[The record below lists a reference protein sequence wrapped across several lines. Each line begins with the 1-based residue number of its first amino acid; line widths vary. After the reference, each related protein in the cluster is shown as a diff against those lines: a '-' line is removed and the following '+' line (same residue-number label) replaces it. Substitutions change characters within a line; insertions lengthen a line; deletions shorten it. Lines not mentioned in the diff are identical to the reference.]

1 MTQTETMYREL
12 GISPAVYAFGQEIE
26 KGLKERFD
34 RIDETAEYNQLKVV
48 GAMQKNRVSAE
59 CFNIS
64 SGYGYNMPSRRALS
78 CSAYSHSEHLASS
91 WPPARPQARS
101 VAV

>member
-34 RIDETAEYNQLKVV
+34 KIDETAEYNQLKVV
-48 GAMQKNRVSAE
+48 GAMQ
-59 CFNIS
+59 
-64 SGYGYNMPSRRALS
+64 LS
-78 CSAYSHSEHLASS
+78 LIHI
-91 WPPARPQARS
+91 
-101 VAV
+101 

>member
-1 MTQTETMYREL
+1 MTQTENMYREL

-48 GAMQKNRVSAE
+48 GAMQKNRVS
-59 CFNIS
+59 
-64 SGYGYNMPSRRALS
+64 
-78 CSAYSHSEHLASS
+78 H
-91 WPPARPQARS
+91 QRS
-101 VAV
+101 VNQRSVIQRSLQQRSG